1 MYRQYGGQNVFRGQV
16 YQQGYGLG
24 GYFKKF
30 FRWLVPIAEKH
41 IMPHVKSGLE
51 TVGKQAVQSVA
62 NIAQDTLKGRDIREA
77 AKEHATE
84 AIENI
89 KTYAEKKIRGEGIKR
104 KRAHKPAKT
113 ILKKRKTKDIF
124 D

>member
-1 MYRQYGGQNVFRGQV
+1 MYRQYGGVQNVFKGPM

-41 IMPHVKSGLE
+41 VLPHVKSGLQ
-51 TVGKQAVQSVA
+51 TLGKQAIDSVSD
-62 NIAQDTLKGRDIREA
+62 IAHDTLKGKNVRESV
-77 AKEHATE
+77 EERTFE

-89 KTYAEKKIRGEGIKR
+89 KNRAEKRLRGEGIR
-104 KRAHKPAKT
+104 KAS
-113 ILKKRKTKDIF
+113 KKRKIIFKKRKNTLDIF